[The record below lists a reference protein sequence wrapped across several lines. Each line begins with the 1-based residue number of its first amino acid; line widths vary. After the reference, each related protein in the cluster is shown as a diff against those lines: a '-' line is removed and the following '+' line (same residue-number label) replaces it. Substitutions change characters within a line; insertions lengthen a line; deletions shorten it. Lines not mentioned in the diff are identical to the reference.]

1 MQRRELMAR
10 AGQLAVAAA
19 LPTMGSA
26 QVLPAWPNK
35 TVRIVVPALVGSSD
49 VFARAMAQ
57 RLAPALGQPVVVE
70 QKPGAGTNIGNDF
83 VAKSAPDGHTM
94 LINGLPLVT
103 NQALYASL
111 PYNTM
116 RDLTPVIEVAEV
128 TNVIAVHPSL
138 NVGSLRELVQMAR
151 NDPNR
156 FNHGTPGAGSSGH
169 LAAEMLSVKTGAKFT
184 HVPYQGNAQA
194 TNDLLSGVLQVG
206 FVNLPVALQFVKAG
220 KLKALAVTGTKRT
233 PLLPDVPTVN
243 EALGIND
250 YELVG
255 WFGILVPSKTPPE
268 IVARLNTEINKLF
281 KDPAFVEV
289 IRGAGGDPL
298 GGTSAQFEARMRRD
312 EARLAEVIRASGA
325 KAN

>member
-1 MQRRELMAR
+1 MQRRQLLATSMA
-10 AGQLAVAAA
+10 LA
-19 LPTMGSA
+19 GSA
-26 QVLPAWPNK
+26 SLPAWAQSYPSK
-35 TVRIVVPALVGSSD
+35 TVRIIVPALVGSAD
-49 VFARAMAQ
+49 VFARALAQ
-57 RLAPALGQPVVVE
+57 RLTPVLGQTVMVE

-83 VAKSAPDGHTM
+83 VAKAAPDGHTL

-103 NQALYASL
+103 NSALFTSL
-111 PYNTM
+111 PYNAM
-116 RDLTPVIEVAEV
+116 RDLVPVIEVAEV
-128 TNVIAVHPSL
+128 TNVVTVHPSL
-138 NVGSLRELVQMAR
+138 NVSSLKELVQLAK

-169 LAAEMLSVKTGAKFT
+169 LSAELLTVKTGAKFT

-194 TNDLLSGVLQVG
+194 TNDLVSGVLQVG
-206 FVNLPVALQFVKAG
+206 FVNLPVALQLVKAG
-220 KLKALAVTGTKRT
+220 RLKALAVTGTRRT

-255 WFGILVPSKTPPE
+255 WFGILAPAKTPPE
-268 IVARLNTEINKLF
+268 VVQRLNTEINKIMS
-281 KDPAFVEV
+281 DPSLLEI

-298 GGTSAQFEARMRRD
+298 GGTSAVFESRMRRD
-312 EARLAEVIRASGA
+312 EARLGEVIRLSGA

>member
-1 MQRRELMAR
+1 
-10 AGQLAVAAA
+10 
-19 LPTMGSA
+19 
-26 QVLPAWPNK
+26 
-35 TVRIVVPALVGSSD
+35 
-49 VFARAMAQ
+49 
-57 RLAPALGQPVVVE
+57 
-70 QKPGAGTNIGNDF
+70 
-83 VAKSAPDGHTM
+83 VAKAAPDGHTL

-128 TNVIAVHPSL
+128 TNVVTVHPSL
-138 NVGSLRELVQMAR
+138 GIQSLAELVQQAR
-151 NDPNR
+151 NDPNK

-169 LAAEMLSVKTGAKFT
+169 LAAELLSVKTGAKFT

-194 TNDLLSGVLQVG
+194 TNDHLGGILQVG

-220 KLKALAVTGTKRT
+220 RLKALAVTGSRRSA
-233 PLLPDVPTVN
+233 LLPDVPTVN
-243 EALGIND
+243 EALGLSD

-255 WFGILVPSKTPPE
+255 WFGILAPAKTPQE
-268 IVARLNTEINKLF
+268 VVLRLNAEINKLMR
-281 KDPAFVEV
+281 DPSFLEV

-298 GGTSAQFEARMRRD
+298 GGTPAQFEARMRRD
-312 EARLAEVIRASGA
+312 EARLSEVIRASGA

>member
-1 MQRRELMAR
+1 MRRRELLVSTASL
-10 AGQLAVAAA
+10 GL
-19 LPTMGSA
+19 TGMG
-26 QVLPAWPNK
+26 LPALAQSQAFPTK
-35 TVRIVVPALVGSSD
+35 TVRIVVPALVGSAD

-57 RLAPALGQPVVVE
+57 RLGPALGQSVIVE

-83 VAKSAPDGHTM
+83 VAKSAPDGHTL

-116 RDLTPVIEVAEV
+116 RDLLPVIEVAEV
-128 TNVIAVHPSL
+128 TNVVTVHPGLGINSL
-138 NVGSLRELVQMAR
+138 SELVQQAR
-151 NDPNR
+151 NDPNK

-169 LAAEMLSVKTGAKFT
+169 LAAELMSVKTGAKFT

-194 TNDLLSGVLQVG
+194 TNDHLGGTLQVG
-206 FVNLPVALQFVKAG
+206 FVNLPVAMQFVKAG
-220 KLKALAVTGTKRT
+220 RLKALAVTGSRRSA
-233 PLLPDVPTVN
+233 LLPDVPTVN
-243 EALGIND
+243 EALGLND

-255 WFGILVPSKTPPE
+255 WFGILAPAKTPQE
-268 IVARLNTEINKLF
+268 VVMRLNAEINKLMREPSF
-281 KDPAFVEV
+281 LDI

-298 GGTSAQFEARMRRD
+298 GGTPAQFEARMRRD
-312 EARLAEVIRASGA
+312 EARLSEVIRISGA